1 MAKREHKGNKR
12 RISYILASAAIII
25 VIIIAVVIFFYFG
38 ANSEEKKQYES
49 QIKQQSQTFIDDLI
63 SELDQVDTSDQ
74 GLAAENTGNGESSSS
89 EVPAEI
95 NTNSEKRIIG
105 EELAKLNDAKKQ
117 QVLQTLSVSYSRVL
131 NEQKAEALNM
141 AASLIGQG
149 KADWAE
155 LVAKGENTTANKVKL
170 ASEYLARS
178 KAMESQMDASF
189 SALMQKMEEQL
200 KAEGIDPTNIIAGYQ
215 AEYEKI
221 KAQNKK
227 EMMDKAMA
235 AMKQR

>member
-1 MAKREHKGNKR
+1 MAKRERKGNKR
-12 RISYILASAAIII
+12 RISYILASVAVII
-25 VIIIAVVIFFYFG
+25 IIIAVVIFFYSG

-49 QIKQQSQTFIDDLI
+49 QMKQESQAFTDGLI

-74 GLAAENTGNGESSSS
+74 GLAAENAENGEIASS

-95 NTNSEKRIIG
+95 NTDSENKIIG
-105 EELAKLNDAKKQ
+105 EELARLDNARKQ
-117 QVLQTLSVSYSRVL
+117 QVLQTLSISYSKVL

-141 AASLIGQG
+141 AARLIDQG
-149 KADWAE
+149 KSDWAE
-155 LVAKGENTTANKVKL
+155 LVAKGENTTANKAKL
-170 ASEYLARS
+170 ASEYFARS
-178 KAMESQMDASF
+178 KAMEAQMDASF

-200 KAEGIDPTNIIAGYQ
+200 KAEGIEPTNIIAGYQ

-227 EMMDKAMA
+227 NLMDKALA